1 MFSFSSGSCIIGRHV
16 VSPVPFVIW
25 LYIIFGEISSIES
38 CSSTIDRDP
47 LHELLRDRDSL
58 QVPLLLM
65 RSSQLNMTTDS
76 SFLLSLLPLSV
87 LFFIELGALFL
98 DLSLYVL
105 MLNGN
110 SISWSSWSLSSL
122 TSPQFEL
129 FSLSKI
135 VSALF
140 LFLKS
145 KKIRSV
151 SSWFSWLLI
160 ISYFLSSSWLSVSV
174 IILAFEDY
182 LLNVP
187 VLYVVRL
194 VILLRK
200 KLFLKPSSILNSSA
214 DACFFNKPRFV
225 DDWRTSRSWLA
236 NLYLLNSLSLVY
248 KFLLVLFW
256 DNLSLKNYE
265 IELFVGVVCLFL
277 SCLVSSKFLLRADL
291 GWFIPCSMTMNED
304 NISWLD

>member
-16 VSPVPFVIW
+16 VSPVPFAIW

-87 LFFIELGALFL
+87 LFFIELSALFL

-151 SSWFSWLLI
+151 SS
-160 ISYFLSSSWLSVSV
+160 
-174 IILAFEDY
+174 
-182 LLNVP
+182 
-187 VLYVVRL
+187 
-194 VILLRK
+194 
-200 KLFLKPSSILNSSA
+200 
-214 DACFFNKPRFV
+214 
-225 DDWRTSRSWLA
+225 
-236 NLYLLNSLSLVY
+236 
-248 KFLLVLFW
+248 
-256 DNLSLKNYE
+256 
-265 IELFVGVVCLFL
+265 
-277 SCLVSSKFLLRADL
+277 
-291 GWFIPCSMTMNED
+291 
-304 NISWLD
+304 

>member
-1 MFSFSSGSCIIGRHV
+1 MLSFSSGSYPTGRHV
-16 VSPVPFVIW
+16 ISPVPLPVW

-38 CSSTIDRDP
+38 CSSTIERDP
-47 LHELLRDRDSL
+47 LHELLRERDSL

-65 RSSQLNMTTDS
+65 RSSQLNRTTDS
-76 SFLLSLLPLSV
+76 SFLLSLFPLSV
-87 LFFIELGALFL
+87 LFFIELNALIFL

-151 SSWFSWLLI
+151 SS
-160 ISYFLSSSWLSVSV
+160 
-174 IILAFEDY
+174 
-182 LLNVP
+182 
-187 VLYVVRL
+187 
-194 VILLRK
+194 
-200 KLFLKPSSILNSSA
+200 
-214 DACFFNKPRFV
+214 
-225 DDWRTSRSWLA
+225 
-236 NLYLLNSLSLVY
+236 
-248 KFLLVLFW
+248 
-256 DNLSLKNYE
+256 
-265 IELFVGVVCLFL
+265 
-277 SCLVSSKFLLRADL
+277 
-291 GWFIPCSMTMNED
+291 
-304 NISWLD
+304 